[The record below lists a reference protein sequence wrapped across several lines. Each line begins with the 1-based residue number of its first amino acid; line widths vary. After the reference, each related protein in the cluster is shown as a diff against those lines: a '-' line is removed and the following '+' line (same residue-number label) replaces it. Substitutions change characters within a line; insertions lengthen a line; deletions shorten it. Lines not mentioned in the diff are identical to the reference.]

1 MKHRLLSMLGLA
13 RRARRLS
20 LGFDAAREAAR
31 SGQAALLAAASDV
44 SDKTWKNLR
53 YEAESAGV
61 PAVRLLTGMEE
72 LGRACGKKAG
82 VFAVTDEG
90 FAKAIL
96 GMTDVVKREKEEHA
110 L

>member
-1 MKHRLLSMLGLA
+1 MLHGTKPGDPA
-13 RRARRLS
+13 EHQCAQKQIAVH
-20 LGFDAAREAAR
+20 GVHAVNAA
-31 SGQAALLAAASDV
+31 GDV
-44 SDKTWKNLR
+44 
-53 YEAESAGV
+53 
-61 PAVRLLTGMEE
+61 
-72 LGRACGKKAG
+72 ACGKKAG